1 MSIGIPFGKYR
12 LTRRLA
18 RGGMAE
24 VFLAS
29 QRGPGEFERTVA
41 VKRILPHLAD
51 IPQFLQM
58 FLDEARLAAQLSHPN
73 IAHIY
78 EFGQVDDSFF
88 IAMEY
93 IDGIDLSVVV
103 LDGPKR
109 PLPLEHVS
117 RIIADVCAAL
127 HYAHQ
132 LKDKE
137 GRPLGLVHRDIS
149 PQNILVSFDGAVKM
163 VDFGI
168 AKAAYHIERTKPG
181 VVRGKFTYM
190 SPEQV
195 MGKTLDGR
203 SDLFSAGIVLYELC
217 TCQALFPRTD
227 AVQAMQLIRRA
238 EIPEPKRD
246 GKSLPKGLTRIIKRA
261 LARDREE
268 RYQTAAEMQMD
279 LDEFLRSTNQI
290 SNSILLGG
298 YFSEHYR
305 RLRPDPSVE
314 DKNEGRRTADIQRGT
329 RPAALQAK
337 STLPVGRDPSTDTS
351 VGPTVN
357 GVDLDGRTQLLDPPK
372 LSNPTIEA
380 SGVIFNQPTE
390 SKSVA
395 GQTEDIADT
404 RFSLHSTLVGVD
416 QPRYEE
422 SGELE
427 SPTVEIVTGPGS
439 TLPGTDG
446 ATTIQA
452 NGGDAWAGAR
462 SKPSSKAASA
472 TLSVRQLGRRLMV
485 AGMVTSIAVVGVVLG
500 YVVSSPPEVTPA
512 AVPDATA
519 AVVPDLAPALASSPD
534 LWSSEGSLVI
544 DSDPPGASVK
554 VDELVIAGVTPV
566 KRSFPP
572 GTHSLVVS
580 LPGHADQEQ
589 EVELAAGQTLKI
601 NFVLRRL
608 KPEKPEKV
616 VQLRQAG
623 LEAKQRTRPKRRPIK
638 RRRPH
643 RPRRS
648 AAKAAKP
655 PEVAAKGPA
664 GHGYLNITTIPWSWV
679 YLGRRKLGQTP
690 LARVQVPAGTHRL
703 FFTNPNAGETYRTV
717 KVEPDQVTKL
727 RFRLR

>member
-246 GKSLPKGLTRIIKRA
+246 GKLLPKGLTRIIKRA
-261 LARDREE
+261 LARDRED

-314 DKNEGRRTADIQRGT
+314 EKNEGRRTADIQRGT
-329 RPAALQAK
+329 RPALQAK
-337 STLPVGRDPSTDTS
+337 ATLPVNRDLSTDVT
-351 VGPTVN
+351 GPTAAS

-390 SKSVA
+390 SKPVD
-395 GQTEDIADT
+395 GRTEADVADT
-404 RFSLHSTLVGVD
+404 HFSLHSTLVGAD

-427 SPTVEIVTGPGS
+427 SPTVEIVTGPGA

-452 NGGDAWAGAR
+452 SGGDLWAEARLQPPSKGAGT
-462 SKPSSKAASA
+462 
-472 TLSVRQLGRRLMV
+472 TLSVRQIGRRLMV
-485 AGMVTSIAVVGVVLG
+485 AGMITAIAVVGVVLG
-500 YVVSSPPEVTPA
+500 YAVSSPPEVTPA

-519 AVVPDLAPALASSPD
+519 AAVPDLAPALASGPD

-554 VDELVIAGVTPV
+554 VDDLVIAGVTPV

-572 GTHSLVVS
+572 GTHNLVVS

-589 EVELAAGQTLKI
+589 QVELAAGQTLKI

-608 KPEKPEKV
+608 KTEKPEKV

-623 LEAKQRTRPKRRPIK
+623 DIEAKQRPRPKRRPIK

-643 RPRRS
+643 RPRRP
-648 AAKAAKP
+648 AAKP
-655 PEVAAKGPA
+655 PEVAAKAPSGN
-664 GHGYLNITTIPWSWV
+664 GYLNITTIPWSWV